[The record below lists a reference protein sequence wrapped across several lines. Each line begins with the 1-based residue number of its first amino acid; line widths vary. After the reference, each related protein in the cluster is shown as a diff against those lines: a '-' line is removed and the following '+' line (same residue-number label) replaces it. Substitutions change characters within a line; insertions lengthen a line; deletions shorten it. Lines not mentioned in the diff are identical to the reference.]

1 MSQQSICVYAALA
14 INSFA
19 CSEPEGMEDTTPLL
33 GMNYSHFDQKP
44 QPRSKPKQRN
54 TTLRVQRLLTD
65 GGCGKSGR
73 GRCGKLV

>member
-33 GMNYSHFDQKP
+33 GMNYSHFIKNL
-44 QPRSKPKQRN
+44 PRSKPKQRN
-54 TTLRVQRLLTD
+54 TMLRVQRLLTD